1 MYDFLIIIIA
11 ICGLGIAT
19 AVFGL
24 FMTLA
29 DEALSKIYH
38 DETDEL
44 IRKAIAHT
52 QQIRRREHE

>member
-1 MYDFLIIIIA
+1 MIIA

-29 DEALSKIYH
+29 DDALSKIYH